1 MKLIEILFPFSIDH
15 MEEET
20 SIRKTGCIPL
30 FANDLETLLSLLG
43 NENNNKKQILFGFNT
58 VILVKNQ
65 KSKNKIPSKLADL
78 LCLTIYESKVT
89 SNLYYYYS
97 KGIRI

>member
-65 KSKNKIPSKLADL
+65 KSTSKLVK
-78 LCLTIYESKVT
+78 KVT